1 MKKGLL
7 ALMALA
13 AISQEMSST
22 RKEERYS
29 EKEMSSSEIKMVA

>member
-22 RKEERYS
+22 RKEEKKFKNYHQ
-29 EKEMSSSEIKMVA
+29 